1 MLSGCTDP
9 SFPRFTWLEEFQEG
23 QGRKG
28 FRKEK
33 QKEEEDEEEAAVL
46 AKGRLC
52 LAAPSPGS
60 SARLRKI
67 ILLPPTCHLTHK
79 LQYRGA

>member
-28 FRKEK
+28 FREEK

-46 AKGRLC
+46 AKGLC